1 MKKTIYFITTL
12 VILTIV
18 LSACSKD
25 NKDLMQGTWKAKD
38 MSSSEYISGESMTIK
53 GNNIKINKPQSDVVD
68 DVLYKYYNFK
78 DKEQSQIRFY
88 TDKKGSKYYEKNSP
102 DEEGTIEI
110 KDNILI
116 IQDDTG
122 GKYKFEH
129 N

>member
-38 MSSSEYISGESMTIK
+38 MSSAEYISGESMTIK

>member
-68 DVLYKYYNFK
+68 GVLYKYYNFK

>member
-25 NKDLMQGTWKAKD
+25 NKDLIQGTWKAKD
-38 MSSSEYISGESMTIK
+38 MSSAEYISGESMTIK

>member
-38 MSSSEYISGESMTIK
+38 MSSAEYISGESMTIK

-110 KDNILI
+110 KDNILV

-129 N
+129 S